1 MVNVSVNDVVNVRS
15 SCLSLS
21 MSACRQRW
29 IFLRVSFVRCGCAD
43 EWIDIASWSPSPG
56 IVWHCEVRDGL
67 LVMKMSSMLFCL
79 VGVVIICS
87 VWVVRSISKNRW
99 LMSAGFECPCMV
111 QSGQLMSGRLRS
123 SPTQST

>member
-1 MVNVSVNDVVNVRS
+1 MVNVSVNDVVNVRA

-29 IFLRVSFVRCGCAD
+29 IFLSIGFAMCACAD
-43 EWIDIASWSPSPG
+43 ECIYIAWWSPSPG

-67 LVMKMSSMLFCL
+67 LVVKMSSMMFCL

-87 VWVVRSISKNRW
+87 VWVVGSMSKKRL
-99 LMSAGFECPCMV
+99 LMSTA
-111 QSGQLMSGRLRS
+111 
-123 SPTQST
+123 

>member
-1 MVNVSVNDVVNVRS
+1 MVNVSVNDDVNVRA

-29 IFLRVSFVRCGCAD
+29 IFLRVSFVRCACAD
-43 EWIDIASWSPSPG
+43 EWIDIAWWSPSPG

-87 VWVVRSISKNRW
+87 VWVVRSMSKKRW
-99 LMSAGFECPCMV
+99 LMSAGYECPCMV

-123 SPTQST
+123 PPTQST